1 MFENISSSFTNA
13 IKKIRFKDDE
23 KALKKAL
30 GELKKSLLKADVHHK
45 VVKELL
51 QRVELQTKQAGI
63 GRESFLKALQDN
75 LTQILEA
82 PGKQG
87 FVFAP
92 KPPTVVLM
100 TGLQGSGKTTT
111 TGKLAHYLKL
121 RGKKVLLVAADL
133 QRMAAVEQL
142 RQIAEQLEVDIY
154 ADESATDPVAVVRTA
169 LDEAKEKLYDVVLID
184 TAGRL
189 AIDEELMAQLRQVKE
204 AADPD
209 EVFYVADSL
218 TGQDAVRSAAKF
230 NEEVGI
236 SGVILTKFDGDAK
249 GGVALSIAHQIG
261 VPLRFVGTGE
271 KMPDLEV
278 FIPERIVGR
287 LMGAGDIESL
297 AEKTAAVIDEKKAK
311 ELNKKIAKGKFNFED
326 FLDQLESIKK
336 MGSLKSLISMIPGM
350 GNMAKAIK
358 DLDLENSKEINKI
371 KSMISSMTPKER
383 RDPDLVLKNNSR
395 KKRIAKGAG
404 LSLQEVNK
412 ILKQFNHAAKFAKK
426 FAGKKGMQDLQNMMN
441 QMGGGPFGGG
451 FPR

>member
-1 MFENISSSFTNA
+1 LFESISSSLSNA

-30 GELKKSLLKADVHHK
+30 GELKKSLLKSDVHHK

-51 QRVELQTKQAGI
+51 QKVELQTKQAGI
-63 GRESFLKALQDN
+63 GRDSFLKALQDN
-75 LTQILEA
+75 LKEILEA

-92 KPPTVVLM
+92 NPPTVVLM

-111 TGKLAHYLKL
+111 SGKLAYYLKL
-121 RGKKVLLVAADL
+121 RKKKVLLVAADL
-133 QRMAAVEQL
+133 QRLAAVEQL
-142 RQIAEQLEVDIY
+142 RQIAQQIEVDVI
-154 ADESATDPVAVVRTA
+154 ADESAKDPVEVVQKA
-169 LDEAKEKLYDVVLID
+169 LEEGKKKLYDVVIID

-189 AIDEELMAQLRQVKE
+189 AIDEALMEELKRVK
-204 AADPD
+204 AAANPD
-209 EVFYVADSL
+209 EVFYVADAL

-236 SGVILTKFDGDAK
+236 TGVVLTKFDGDSK

-261 VPLRFVGTGE
+261 VPLRFIGTGE

-278 FIPERIVGR
+278 FIPERIVSR

-326 FLDQLESIKK
+326 FLEQLESLKK

-350 GNMAKAIK
+350 GQMAKAIK
-358 DLDLENSKEINKI
+358 DMDLENSKEIKKI
-371 KSMISSMTPKER
+371 KAMINSMTPKER
-383 RDPDLVLKNNSR
+383 KDPDLILKNNSR
-395 KKRIAKGAG
+395 KKRIAQGAG
-404 LSLQEVNK
+404 LSVQEVNK
-412 ILKQFNHAAKFAKK
+412 ILKQFNNAAKFAKK
-426 FAGKKGMQDLQNMMN
+426 FAGKKGMQDLQNMMK
-441 QMGGGPFGGG
+441 QMGGGPLGGI
-451 FPR
+451 PR

>member
-1 MFENISSSFTNA
+1 LFETISNSLSSA
-13 IKKIRFKDDE
+13 IKRIRFRDDE

-30 GELKKSLLKADVHHK
+30 TELKKSLLKADVHHK

-51 QRVELQTKQAGI
+51 KRVELETKQAGI
-63 GRESFLKALQDN
+63 GRDNFLKALQKG
-75 LTQILEA
+75 LTEILEA
-82 PGKQG
+82 PGKKG

-111 TGKLAHYLKL
+111 AGKLAYYLKL
-121 RGKKVLLVAADL
+121 RKKKVLLVAADL
-133 QRMAAVEQL
+133 QRLAAVEQL
-142 RQIAEQLEVDIY
+142 RQLAQQIEVDIY
-154 ADESATDPVAVVRTA
+154 ADEGERDPVAVVQKA
-169 LDEAKEKLYDVVLID
+169 LSKGREELYDAIIID

-189 AIDEELMAQLRQVKE
+189 AIDEKLMEELRKVKE
-204 AADPD
+204 VANPD

-218 TGQDAVRSAAKF
+218 TGQDAVRSASRF

-236 SGVILTKFDGDAK
+236 TGVILTKFDGDSK

-261 VPLRFVGTGE
+261 VPLRFIGTGE
-271 KMPDLEV
+271 KMPDLET

-326 FLDQLESIKK
+326 FLEQLESIKK
-336 MGSLKSLISMIPGM
+336 MGNLKSLISMIPGM

-358 DLDLENSKEINKI
+358 DLDLENSQEIKKI
-371 KSMISSMTPKER
+371 KAMINSMTPKER
-383 RDPDLVLKNNSR
+383 KDPDLVLKNSSR
-395 KKRIAKGAG
+395 KRRIAKGAG
-404 LSLQEVNK
+404 LSIQEVNK
-412 ILKQFNHAAKFAKK
+412 ILKQFNNAAKFAKK
-426 FAGKKGMQDLQNMMN
+426 FAGKKGMQDLNNMMK
-441 QMGGGPFGGG
+441 QLGGGPFGG